1 MKKTL
6 HYFLAITTIVLCVT
20 SCSRNA
26 SKLTKYI
33 PKDAAVVAGINA
45 KNITEKLATGNMN
58 LDTLAVLLSKNDG
71 DSTGDMNK
79 WDEIKSSGL
88 DLSAEF
94 YAFGKSSNSI
104 MDGRSST
111 MGIVASLK
119 DVAAFEK
126 YLKTKKPTGEIKNGG
141 DYSYLAL
148 GDDFI
153 AGWKNDVAILVNV
166 HGGKAAPGVYSTG
179 EGTLSQQLLTKLFAQ
194 GESESVES
202 IEAFKNVE
210 KEQGDMFF
218 YTNASAGQGSFSA
231 LSLIKVGDLVADAYT
246 TGTVNFG
253 NGNVTATFTGYSG
266 KALGDILEKYPSHE
280 IDITSVDRYPLQV
293 NGFMA
298 MSFDPK
304 IIGEIVK
311 FAGAEE
317 IASQMLANYNL
328 SLDDILKAFKGDITV
343 AATIT
348 NETEPTI
355 PGQPMAKPPVKYV
368 VNAAIGEKAAYDKV
382 ITALNAKGV
391 QLPKNGVLELPI
403 MGHMAVS
410 ITDKNLVVAS
420 DLDVLQ
426 KYLNTGVQKGS
437 LPSDI
442 KEKITGKS
450 FAMYVDV
457 DEMLKAAS
465 QHGFNAEGAEAAQ
478 DTAKQI
484 VRDFMATADKVKGRI
499 AKGNAELRLFNEK
512 QNSLVTI
519 VNEAFTKKKQHR
531 SFMGSQSMMMEPPPV
546 VDSAVA
552 KP

>member
-6 HYFLAITTIVLCVT
+6 HCLLALTIIVLCVT

-33 PKDAAVVAGINA
+33 PKDAALVAGINA
-45 KNITEKLATGNMN
+45 KSITEKLATGSMN
-58 LDTLAVLLSKNDG
+58 LDTLAALLAKSDS
-71 DSTGDMNK
+71 DSTGDLNK
-79 WDEIKSSGL
+79 WAEIKSSGL

-153 AGWKNDVAILVNV
+153 AGWKNDIAILVNV

-194 GESESVES
+194 AESESVES
-202 IEAFKNVE
+202 VEAFKNVE

-231 LSLIKVGDLVADAYT
+231 LSLSKVGDLVADAYT

-253 NGNVTATFTGYSG
+253 NGKVTAAFTGYSG

-280 IDITSVDRYPLQV
+280 IDISSVDKYPLQV

-298 MSFDPK
+298 MSFDPR

-317 IASQMLANYNL
+317 MASQMLANYNL
-328 SLDDILKAFKGDITV
+328 TMDDILKAFKGDITV
-343 AATIT
+343 AATID
-348 NETEPTI
+348 NETAPTV
-355 PGQPMAKPPVKYV
+355 PGQMMTTPPVKYV

-382 ITALNAKGV
+382 IAALNAKGI
-391 QLPKNGVLELPI
+391 QLPKNGVVDMP
-403 MGHMAVS
+403 MFGHMAVS

-420 DLDVLQ
+420 DIDVLQ
-426 KYLNTGVQKGS
+426 KYLTAGVAKGN

-442 KEKITGKS
+442 KEKINGKS

-457 DEMLKAAS
+457 DEMMKAAS
-465 QHGFNAEGAEAAQ
+465 KHGFTTDGTAEAK

-484 VRDFMATADKVKGRI
+484 MRDFMATADKIKGRV
-499 AKGNAELRLFNEK
+499 AKGNAELRFFDEK

-531 SFMGSQSMMMEPPPV
+531 AFMGSQSMTMEPNL